1 MSQSPASDPLRIV
14 GVTKTFPTAARPNAA
29 GFFLR
34 DLNALAERG
43 HSVELAAASSLLSRG
58 APADLLDPRIQLVP
72 RRHLSLSQFGPLGP
86 AMSRLSLW
94 TAMRALAPAV
104 RELTDGADA
113 LYAKFMTMAP
123 ILRHARPGVR
133 RVISIGEGVDSV
145 RYRLRRIAHKDL
157 VSGLAEADAVE
168 VRNREVAEILADGYC
183 DSSALHVVPSGVDTA
198 RFVAGSR
205 ELARRELGLQPGTLV
220 VSHVGARNRNKGGD
234 RVLQACAALGRGDCV
249 VMLAGQGWEGPAAPT
264 QRLLG
269 SIPPSS
275 VLLMLQAS
283 DIFVFPSI
291 SEGMPN
297 ALLEALSCGLPCVAA
312 DAGWATFLR
321 NGTDC
326 LKVDPEDV
334 PAIAEAIRLLADDD
348 VARDRLGLA
357 GRSTAERHSLASR
370 IDALESLLRRR
381 QGANAVPRV
390 SPGATAG

>member
-1 MSQSPASDPLRIV
+1 MSRQPVSDRLRIV
-14 GVTKTFPTAARPNAA
+14 GVTMTFPTSARPNAA
-29 GFFLR
+29 AFFLR
-34 DLNALAERG
+34 DLNSLAARG
-43 HSVELAAASSLLSRG
+43 HSLALAAASSLLRRR
-58 APADLLDPRIQLVP
+58 APADHLDPRIRLVP
-72 RRHLSLSQFGPLGP
+72 KHHLSISQFGPLGP

-145 RYRLRRIAHKDL
+145 RYRLRRIARNDL
-157 VSGLAEADAVE
+157 ISGLAEADAVE
-168 VRNREVAEILADGYC
+168 VRNQEVAEILADGYC
-183 DSSALHVVPSGVDTA
+183 DPSALHVVPSGVDTA

-205 ELARRELGLQPGTLV
+205 ERARRALGLPPGALV

-234 RVLQACAALGRGDCV
+234 RVLHACAALGRSDCV
-249 VMLAGQGWEGPAAPT
+249 VMLAGQGWEGPAAPA

-269 SIPPSS
+269 SIHPSS

-297 ALLEALSCGLPCVAA
+297 ALLEALACGLPCVASA
-312 DAGWATFLR
+312 AGWATFLR

-334 PAIAEAIRLLADDD
+334 PAITEAIRLLADDD

-357 GRSTAERHSLASR
+357 GRATAERHSLASR

>member
-1 MSQSPASDPLRIV
+1 
-14 GVTKTFPTAARPNAA
+14 
-29 GFFLR
+29 
-34 DLNALAERG
+34 
-43 HSVELAAASSLLSRG
+43 
-58 APADLLDPRIQLVP
+58 
-72 RRHLSLSQFGPLGP
+72 
-86 AMSRLSLW
+86 
-94 TAMRALAPAV
+94 
-104 RELTDGADA
+104 
-113 LYAKFMTMAP
+113 
-123 ILRHARPGVR
+123 
-133 RVISIGEGVDSV
+133 
-145 RYRLRRIAHKDL
+145 
-157 VSGLAEADAVE
+157 
-168 VRNREVAEILADGYC
+168 
-183 DSSALHVVPSGVDTA
+183 
-198 RFVAGSR
+198 
-205 ELARRELGLQPGTLV
+205 
-220 VSHVGARNRNKGGD
+220 
-234 RVLQACAALGRGDCV
+234 
-249 VMLAGQGWEGPAAPT
+249 MLAGQGWEGPAAPT